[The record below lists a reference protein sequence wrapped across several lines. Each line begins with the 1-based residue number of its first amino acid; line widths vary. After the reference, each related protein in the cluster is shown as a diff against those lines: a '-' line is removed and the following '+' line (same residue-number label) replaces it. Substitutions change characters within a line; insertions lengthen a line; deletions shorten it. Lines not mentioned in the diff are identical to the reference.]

1 MDFLASH
8 IELPEGHFGFLPCFS
23 GSICSAPPGKASMR
37 LSFPDDWLEGR
48 RSSELHEGWLLH
60 PIHKNSGDD
69 FGMVYGIGFPALNIH
84 THIYIYTWIH
94 MYTYIYIYIPMVRNK
109 WMSKIRIYQLQLLWK
124 VWILQINFV
133 FIFQKTCSTKFN
145 ESATKVQR
153 SLNGGRL
160 DGPRSRHRRR
170 HPGT

>member
-69 FGMVYGIGFPALNIH
+69 FGMVYGIGFTALNIH
-84 THIYIYTWIH
+84 THIYIYIH
-94 MYTYIYIYIPMVRNK
+94 EYTCIHIYIF
-109 WMSKIRIYQLQLLWK
+109 LWYATNECQK
-124 VWILQINFV
+124 SESINFNCSERFESCKLTSEDMFNEV
-133 FIFQKTCSTKFN
+133 QRKCNESSTKFKRWT
-145 ESATKVQR
+145 S
-153 SLNGGRL
+153 
-160 DGPRSRHRRR
+160 
-170 HPGT
+170 

>member
-69 FGMVYGIGFPALNIH
+69 FGMVYGIGFTTLNIH
-84 THIYIYTWIH
+84 TYIYMNTH
-94 MYTYIYIYIPMVRNK
+94 VYIYIYIPMVRNK
-109 WMSKIRIYQLQLLWK
+109 
-124 VWILQINFV
+124 
-133 FIFQKTCSTKFN
+133 
-145 ESATKVQR
+145 
-153 SLNGGRL
+153 
-160 DGPRSRHRRR
+160 
-170 HPGT
+170 

>member
-69 FGMVYGIGFPALNIH
+69 LGMVYGIGFTALNIN
-84 THIYIYTWIH
+84 THIYIYMNTH
-94 MYTYIYIYIPMVRNK
+94 VYIYIYSYGTQQMNVKN
-109 WMSKIRIYQLQLLWK
+109 QNL
-124 VWILQINFV
+124 
-133 FIFQKTCSTKFN
+133 STSIALKG
-145 ESATKVQR
+145 
-153 SLNGGRL
+153 LNL
-160 DGPRSRHRRR
+160 AN
-170 HPGT
+170 